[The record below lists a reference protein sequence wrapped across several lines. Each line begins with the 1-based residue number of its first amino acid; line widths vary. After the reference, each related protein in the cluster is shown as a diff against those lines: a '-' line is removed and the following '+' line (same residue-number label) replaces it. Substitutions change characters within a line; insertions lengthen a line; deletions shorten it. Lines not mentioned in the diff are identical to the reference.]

1 MVEKL
6 WNADVIWFGFLK
18 AYFGGNLW
26 CPKYSW
32 VRCDVLEFL
41 MFQPSLVMMMHPY
54 HSIVKDNAQELLK
67 FKTKGGSVD
76 VRQLLPGPGNDYRC
90 VKKNGNR
97 ICSLDS
103 CFGL

>member
-1 MVEKL
+1 MERRCNLV
-6 WNADVIWFGFLK
+6 WFFDSILQRE
-18 AYFGGNLW
+18 LVVSL
-26 CPKYSW
+26 YSW

>member
-1 MVEKL
+1 MVSL
-6 WNADVIWFGFLK
+6 
-18 AYFGGNLW
+18 
-26 CPKYSW
+26 YSW
-32 VRCDVLEFL
+32 VRCDVLEF
-41 MFQPSLVMMMHPY
+41 FQPSLVMMMHPF
-54 HSIVKDNAQELLK
+54 HCNVKDNAQELLK